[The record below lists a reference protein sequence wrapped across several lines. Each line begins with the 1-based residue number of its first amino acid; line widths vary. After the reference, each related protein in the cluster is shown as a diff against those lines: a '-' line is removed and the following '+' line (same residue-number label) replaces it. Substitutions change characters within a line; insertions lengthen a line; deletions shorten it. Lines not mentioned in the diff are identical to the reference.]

1 MNQELLE
8 KIFSHYDVPSPTVFL
23 KIEKGFISHNHKV
36 ETAKGVFFLK
46 QHAPE
51 KVWQIDSIE
60 EIEMFFANNEIPVIS
75 PYLAKDGARHIVVDE
90 GYYVLYPFVEGRH
103 RERGNVPEVS
113 LKSMGELLARM
124 HLLTKDGIKGE
135 YKEFAYYKVRDKD
148 KVFAELKEYVSII
161 NKKAE
166 KSDFDI
172 RALEVIELRKKMIEE

>member
-103 RERGNVPEVS
+103 R
-113 LKSMGELLARM
+113 
-124 HLLTKDGIKGE
+124 
-135 YKEFAYYKVRDKD
+135 
-148 KVFAELKEYVSII
+148 
-161 NKKAE
+161 
-166 KSDFDI
+166 
-172 RALEVIELRKKMIEE
+172 